1 MKNILSF
8 NPRVGGGSANP
19 SWLSHSPHEGLAI
32 KLESMARPKKEEVEK
47 AETGN
52 PVEAVEQKAEKP
64 EVAQEFSVEDPTELR
79 PKELP
84 LVVKPT
90 NGDWK
95 NEAQAEYAKTLNAYA
110 YKNPEK
116 WQEKKAELLKQLSN
130 LGTNPAD
137 ITKLRGNDTRLAYS
151 NELYKN
157 ILSR

>member
-1 MKNILSF
+1 MPKQS
-8 NPRVGGGSANP
+8 NPRAGGGSANP
-19 SWLSHSPHEGLAI
+19 SWLSHSPHEGLALNY
-32 KLESMARPKKEEVEK
+32 KYMARPK
-47 AETGN
+47 N
-52 PVEAVEQKAEKP
+52 PDP

-95 NEAQAEYAKTLNAYA
+95 NEAQAEYARTLNAYA

-130 LGTNPAD
+130 LGANPAD

-157 ILSR
+157 ILSL